1 MHIRKRGAVRAA
13 TRGDGI
19 RGEDVT
25 ANVRTIRTVP
35 LRLDGDD
42 VPATVELR
50 GEVYFPLSAF
60 DRLNR
65 EREAEGL
72 PLYVNPRNT
81 ASGALRQ
88 LDSRK
93 TAARPLDVIFY
104 SIGRVD
110 GALAD
115 SQLAALQAIKR
126 WGGKVNPWT
135 RRVSDIEGVQVLTR
149 RRWQ

>member
-1 MHIRKRGAVRAA
+1 M
-13 TRGDGI
+13 
-19 RGEDVT
+19 T

-35 LRLDGDD
+35 LRLTGDD

-88 LDSRK
+88 LDSRV
-93 TAARPLDVIFY
+93 TASRPLDVTFY
-104 SIGRVD
+104 SSATRTPPSQTAIGMRCRRLVD
-110 GALAD
+110 GAA
-115 SQLAALQAIKR
+115 R
-126 WGGKVNPWT
+126 
-135 RRVSDIEGVQVLTR
+135 
-149 RRWQ
+149 